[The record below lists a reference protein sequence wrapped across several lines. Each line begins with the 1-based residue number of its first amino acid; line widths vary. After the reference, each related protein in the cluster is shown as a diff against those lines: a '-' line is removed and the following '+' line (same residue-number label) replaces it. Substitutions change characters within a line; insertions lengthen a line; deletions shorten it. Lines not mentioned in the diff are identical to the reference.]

1 MTNWRS
7 MEENLQEFEREQW
20 GTNDM
25 PTIIRAI
32 KEGELRAAQERMT
45 GMAEEQ
51 ADWEEGGDD

>member
-1 MTNWRS
+1 